1 MGRLHL
7 DEEQWRYVLPF
18 LDQALDLCA
27 ADRDALLV
35 QLDREQP
42 EVARSLRALLEELA
56 EVKAAHFLEVTAVTV
71 ADESLRGQAV
81 GAYTIESLI
90 GRGGM
95 GEVWRAHR
103 SDGRFERK
111 VAVKLIH
118 ASLLSKRAAERFEQ
132 EGRVLA
138 RLTHPNIATLTDAG
152 VTAENRPYIVLE
164 YIEGESI
171 DRYCDARSL
180 GVEARLRLFMDVVAA
195 VAHAQNNLVV
205 HRDLKPSNVLVTRD
219 GVVKLLDFGIA
230 KLIDSDTDT
239 AAATRLGELAL
250 TPEYA
255 APEQLLSEPVTT
267 ATDVYQL
274 GVLLHVLLAGCL
286 PYARSMSRRELLRL
300 MLESEP
306 PRMSDVVMRLT
317 DAGKESVSTPAQRRV
332 AARRLRAA
340 LRGDLDAIVAKA
352 LQRDV
357 GERYSSA
364 ATLAEDL
371 QRHLR
376 HEPVVAR
383 AGAFRY
389 RAGKFARRYRGTL
402 LSAAAVAVG
411 LIATTVVALLHVRE
425 AQIQR
430 DEARI
435 QAQRAQAE
443 RRFAT
448 LMMTQIGSDGRPATF
463 EEVIDKGVILLDKQ
477 YGNDPAFVVDM
488 LIGLSGRY
496 MDLGK
501 THKEH
506 AALVKAEAL
515 ARKLGPA
522 ALAHVQCNTV
532 ETEIALGDLRAA
544 AARMREGAAALASV
558 PKPNYRDVVAC
569 LSAQAF
575 LSEAEGRF
583 DEGIR
588 YGERAAAVLEKEGD
602 TRGIQYPA
610 LLSHT
615 ERIYVESGNAVRAAE
630 LNRRQQL
637 AQQQSGRAGTVGL
650 QVERHNEAR
659 DLAEMGQIR
668 DALAL
673 QRSVIEHGLSDTA
686 PATLQYGDLLLRMEE
701 PAAALRWLDVSL
713 RASRAEGDMAR
724 QIIGSALR
732 SRALL
737 ALGRSAEATAALPDL
752 SALEGASDTAS
763 RSARVQVGIVR
774 ANFLLASNQVAQA
787 AVEID
792 RVLAEVRSAKDLVR
806 WEPSALLTAARIAM
820 ADRRTAD
827 AVRYATDAL
836 RIYER
841 RALEA
846 THSADVGESLL
857 ILAMAQKPAGDPR
870 VSGDRVRRAY
880 EALRYG
886 LGPGHSLT
894 RTAAAMIQEPSSPAN
909 ASTPAAE
916 LHRR

>member
-1 MGRLHL
+1 MERLHL
-7 DEEQWRYVLPF
+7 DEEQWRSVLPF
-18 LDQALDLCA
+18 LDRALDLST
-27 ADRDALLV
+27 ADRDGLLV

-56 EVKAAHFLEVTAVTV
+56 EVKASHFLEVTAVTV
-71 ADESLRGQAV
+71 ADESLRGQVV

-118 ASLLSKRAAERFEQ
+118 ASLLSRRAAERFEQ

-138 RLTHPNIATLTDAG
+138 RLIHPNIATLMDAG
-152 VTAENRPYIVLE
+152 VTADNRPYIVLE
-164 YIEGESI
+164 YNEGESI
-171 DRYCDARSL
+171 ECYCNARAI
-180 GVEARLRLFMDVVAA
+180 GVKARLELFLDVVTA

-205 HRDLKPSNVLVTRD
+205 HRDLKPSNVLVTRA

-230 KLIDSDTDT
+230 KLMDSEMETEAT
-239 AAATRLGELAL
+239 TRLGELAL

-255 APEQLLSEPVTT
+255 APEQLLSEPVST

-286 PYARSMSRRELLRL
+286 PYPRSMSRSELVRL
-300 MLESEP
+300 MLDSEP

-317 DAGKESVSTPAQRRV
+317 DAGKDSVSTSAQRRA
-332 AARRLRAA
+332 AARRMRAEV
-340 LRGDLDAIVAKA
+340 RGDLDAIVAKA
-352 LQRDV
+352 MQRDV
-357 GERYSSA
+357 SERYSSA
-364 ATLAEDL
+364 AALAEDL
-371 QRHLR
+371 RRHLR

-402 LSAAAVAVG
+402 LSAAVVAVG
-411 LIATTVVALLHVRE
+411 LTATTVVALAHMR
-425 AQIQR
+425 AARIQR
-430 DEARI
+430 DEARF
-435 QAQRAQAE
+435 QTQQAEAQR
-443 RRFAT
+443 RFTT
-448 LMMTQIGSDGRPATF
+448 LMMTQIGSDGRPATL

-506 AALVKAEAL
+506 AVLVKAEAL

-532 ETEIALGDLRAA
+532 ETEVTLGDLRAA

-558 PKPNYRDVVAC
+558 PKPDYHDGVAC
-569 LSAQAF
+569 LSAQAH
-575 LSEAEGRF
+575 LSEATGRF
-583 DEGIR
+583 DEGIQ

-602 TRGIQYPA
+602 TRGIQYSA

-615 ERIYVESGNAVRAAE
+615 EQMYVESGNPIRAAE
-630 LNRRQQL
+630 LNRRQQI
-637 AQQQSGRAGTVGL
+637 ATEQAGRAGMVGR
-650 QVERHNEAR
+650 QVERHNEAGN
-659 DLAEMGQIR
+659 LEEMGQIR

-673 QRSVIEHGLSDTA
+673 QRGVIEHGMSGVG
-686 PATLQYGDLLLRMEE
+686 PVTLQYGALLLRMEE
-701 PAAALRWLDVSL
+701 PAEALRWLDTSL
-713 RASRAEGDMAR
+713 RISQAEGDVAR
-724 QIIGSALR
+724 QIISSELR

-737 ALGRSAEATAALPDL
+737 ALGRSAEAMAALPDL
-752 SALEGASDTAS
+752 STLEGASDTAS
-763 RSARVQVGIVR
+763 RSTRVRVGILR

-787 AVEID
+787 AMEID
-792 RVLAEVRSAKDLVR
+792 RVLAEVHSAKDLVR
-806 WEPSALLTAARIAM
+806 WEPSGLITAARIAM
-820 ADRRTAD
+820 VDRRSAD
-827 AVRYATDAL
+827 AVHYAADAL

-841 RALEA
+841 RTVEA

-857 ILAMAQKPAGDPR
+857 ILAMAQKSAGDPR
-870 VSGDRVRRAY
+870 VTGDRVRRAY
-880 EALRYG
+880 QALRYG
-886 LGPGHSLT
+886 FGPDHSLT
-894 RTAAAMIQEPSSPAN
+894 RTAAAMTQEPG
-909 ASTPAAE
+909 
-916 LHRR
+916 RR